1 MKTVKDFKIED
12 SDNDTIIEKNP
23 EITKSQIIEELIK
36 KVELENS
43 VITEKEHVD
52 LIIHNGTK
60 ENITK
65 RVNDYFSDREAVK

>member
-12 SDNDTIIEKNP
+12 SDIEAIIEKNP
-23 EITKSQIIEELIK
+23 EITKSQIVEELLK
-36 KVELENS
+36 KVNLENS
-43 VITEKEHVD
+43 VISEKEHVD

-65 RVNDYFSDREAVK
+65 IVNDFFSDRNTTK